1 MSEEKS
7 TVIQAARAAFLEAL
21 LKHDLNIDSEG
32 VPSIADRGSSIS
44 KSISKALIARIGKAT
59 TAVKTSGQTAGK
71 SFERAVADFIRTTF
85 LALPHLRPGKW
96 EVFHGEDRSKVRI
109 SNYQQYNHLVR
120 LAEKAK
126 LDPDLRA
133 VLGGD
138 YFVEP
143 DVVVVRES
151 ETDESINFPGAIV
164 DKQCSLHTP
173 LRSSNASSVPG
184 KFLHASISCKW
195 TIRSDRAQNARTEAL
210 NLIRNRN
217 GHVPHIVAIT
227 AEPLP
232 KRIAS
237 IAQGSGD
244 LDCVYHIALEELR
257 AAVSECVGGRRSE
270 QDQDLEMLI
279 AAKRLR
285 NISDLP
291 FDLAI

>member
-7 TVIQAARAAFLEAL
+7 TVIQAARAEFLAAL
-21 LKHDLNIDSEG
+21 LKKDLNIDSQG
-32 VPSIADRGSSIS
+32 VASIADRGSDIS
-44 KSISKALIARIGKAT
+44 KSISKGLIARIGEAT
-59 TAVKTSGQTAGK
+59 TAEKSSGQTAGK
-71 SFERAVADFIRTTF
+71 GFEKAVADFLRATF

-96 EVFHGEDRSKVRI
+96 EVFHGVDRSKVRI

-138 YFVEP
+138 YFIEP
-143 DVVVVRES
+143 DVVVVRHS
-151 ETDESINFPGAIV
+151 ETDEIINQPGAIV
-164 DKQCSLHTP
+164 DKHCSLHTP
-173 LRSSNASSVPG
+173 LRSSNASSFPG
-184 KFLHASISCKW
+184 QFLHASISCKW

-285 NISDLP
+285 DISDLP